1 MRLSNHKLPNRV
13 SNIAIIG
20 VSALALPIFIGIQKR
35 QGSAPAVSTKLAQP
49 IPTFMLPDNYVFRQD
64 DSRWGTETT
73 GETEDS

>member
-1 MRLSNHKLPNRV
+1 MRLSNHKLTKRV
-13 SNIAIIG
+13 KIVAILG
-20 VSALALPIFIGIQKR
+20 LAALALLIFIGIQKR